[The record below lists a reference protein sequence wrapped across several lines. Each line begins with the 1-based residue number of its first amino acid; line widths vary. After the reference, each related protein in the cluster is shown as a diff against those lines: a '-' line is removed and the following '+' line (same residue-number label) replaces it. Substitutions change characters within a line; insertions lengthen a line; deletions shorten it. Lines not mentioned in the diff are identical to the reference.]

1 MAIIANAPNS
11 DTSSSSSSNANS
23 SNELTLLVSLLFPW
37 KICSMPVTPDQIL
50 TLIMASLTAS
60 LYIALFLLAITA
72 VPLALG
78 AAFFCNIALRKCSD
92 SYNSPL
98 NARLRYDFSC
108 YVSFVAGGIW
118 VISWG
123 TGGNLCAVG
132 SSDDHICSMLPFMS
146 WLVVE
151 LPCLGFVFLYVLA
164 ANFCRQ
170 SLVLNG
176 EPSDAHT
183 VVSFY
188 QFSPLLSTNGPSVL
202 APVSW
207 QNSSPFQQQYPH
219 YQTASTSVSGDQ
231 PAVQL
236 VSSNSEQRNSDCG
249 WSSIPFFLFPFG
261 IPCRLS
267 LPTPDLAATR
277 LMLVFSGCVYLSC
290 IYWFFAVVTRDPS
303 AMRIVLVTGLVV
315 GMNLAMRMLSRAFQS
330 PIYGRLQS
338 DLYYHAAISLTCIWF
353 VVLISAE
360 ENCDAKE
367 EDDRYMCGLA
377 TFLVLVFMALPAYV
391 LSLLYVLLADYLRKK
406 SPPPVDTASDRPQ
419 LAVTTI
425 PQYIQLENFEN
436 I

>member
-176 EPSDAHT
+176 EPSE
-183 VVSFY
+183 
-188 QFSPLLSTNGPSVL
+188 
-202 APVSW
+202 
-207 QNSSPFQQQYPH
+207 
-219 YQTASTSVSGDQ
+219 STSVPGDQ

-277 LMLVFSGCVYLSC
+277 LMLVFSGCVYLFC
-290 IYWFFAVVTRDPS
+290 IFLFFAVVTSGPS